1 MPPVSAPTQP
11 VVRTPGSLAPGRS
24 ARSLS
29 VRSVGVPGLLALLA
43 LAGCNN
49 RQSVVV
55 PNRVLDRPTD
65 MVLACVIR
73 DPDTDVITPTS
84 IEVCDQATCDDTRL
98 LGFIANSERD
108 DVAMF
113 SKCANAVIDMDISA
127 PGAQL
132 IPAGKVPSAMTITAG
147 SPNACHAISANLGSC
162 DLSLFDVPGLAAY
175 AFDDVP
181 AADPSTLVT
190 TLTPTRGDG
199 KPLGARPGQVLA
211 VPPEL
216 SNSIVFGDPVGGSS
230 GGDEG
235 ETGDGSGTGGGEGPV
250 LGCDPDRPG
259 SVYVT
264 FPACQLIA
272 EVDLRTARI
281 LQSRQFV
288 RDEKSG
294 AITVQDAGV
303 SPSCPIDCP
312 DLFAGDPDALAE
324 APPGAVDG
332 MYPSAMALVSPPDD
346 PENTTRFD
354 EADRQ
359 VVDHSLYVG
368 GLGADTLF
376 ELRFDGPRWTD
387 DPLELE
393 LQDASGISAI
403 RPTPAMLL
411 PLEGSELY
419 HQFLYVVAGDGSTR
433 VVRREFD
440 DNRVELGRE
449 CDTQVDPTAVLD
461 RVCHPA
467 EFPGEDPPDRR
478 PFARGPGIRGPQGA
492 LITDWTFQKSLAGGE
507 VTDETAAA
515 SSPFGKKG
523 VTGVGTT
530 SFGKLVFVTFDQFYT
545 NNRGEI
551 SRTPTVAKTIDPL
564 GLLDATILPHM
575 LWPQLDPT
583 LPNVDITGLPSMTD
597 AEPARILPGDND
609 GPSAVKVLAP
619 ALRRIDLAYADVTV
633 ACKYVPD
640 DGNKET
646 TKDQED
652 DAACQDATKDK
663 NSSCSADGLCQV
675 GANPLLF
682 PHVENADKLG
692 SPDAGETGGTGL
704 YKEEVV
710 RAVVRDYPSWGPVS
724 WELAWEGEIPGTES
738 RNGQLVCEKPG
749 WQGGTCISTEP
760 GDTRLVDSSARFC
773 DQGVLGGDK
782 MLLFGCSADTDCGIG
797 QYCLLD
803 PRTPNNG
810 TGLCVSQT
818 AYARQ
823 SELLQAC
830 EDLLYDPCA
839 APSPVREFLVTR
851 AFQSE
856 LWLQSLDRPVTSYL
870 MYSDAPIAGADTG
883 GDGEDGPPVAVADLC
898 SGAYIRTVIDGDAA
912 EPTKYGYECAE
923 RFSCATDQ
931 PETGCET
938 HRDCIIGVKDK
949 PELADYPL
957 CIEGLCRRICDPAQE
972 DCVQRRLPGPECLRE
987 LVHYTVL
994 AHNSFVLE
1002 GTGAYSFL
1010 NQRVKV
1016 GSDSECY
1023 EDPTVSNLLTSRIRV
1038 GVDED
1043 DTRNNSLWPI
1053 PACPPGTERPGPG
1066 TPNPC
1071 FIDTERPGSLKEDAA
1086 AGLFHHFKYGERDSD
1101 AQPVPALRFSNPM
1114 MSVVLDLTS
1123 LKDLISPVPGS
1134 EASWGAEFS
1143 GFKRSRIPRSFRESF
1158 YTSNGY
1164 NPYDLPV
1171 VNSSIALVGP
1181 TRIINAPEAA
1191 TVYIVDTSGG
1201 GGTSGVRGQIIR
1213 IGLAGGQSNP
1223 DVKFQVH

>member
-1 MPPVSAPTQP
+1 MPPVRVPIQP
-11 VVRTPGSLAPGRS
+11 ARSPGRARGAS
-24 ARSLS
+24 ASCLFVLLVGS
-29 VRSVGVPGLLALLA
+29 VLGA
-43 LAGCNN
+43 CNN

-65 MVLACVIR
+65 MVLACVVR
-73 DPDTDVITPTS
+73 DEETDVITPTS
-84 IEVCDQATCDDTRL
+84 LEVCENATCDETRL
-98 LGFIANSERD
+98 IGFIANSERD

-113 SKCANAVIDMDISA
+113 SKCANSVIDMDIAA

-132 IPAGKVPSAMTITAG
+132 IAAGKVPSAMTISVG

-181 AADPSTLVT
+181 AQDPSTLVT

-199 KPLGARPGQVLA
+199 TPLGARPGQVLA

-216 SNSIVFGDPVGGSS
+216 SNSIMFGDPVDGTSGDD
-230 GGDEG
+230 GGDE
-235 ETGDGSGTGGGEGPV
+235 TGGGETAAGDGPV

-264 FPACQLIA
+264 FPSCQLIA
-272 EVDLRTARI
+272 EVDLRTARV

-288 RDEKSG
+288 RDALGNVEVVD
-294 AITVQDAGV
+294 TGV

-312 DLFAGDPDALAE
+312 DQFADDPDALAA

-332 MYPSAMALVSPPDD
+332 MYPSAMALISPPDD
-346 PENTTRFD
+346 PEDTNRFD
-354 EADRQ
+354 AADRE

-387 DPLELE
+387 DPLELD
-393 LQDASGISAI
+393 LQDASGIQAI
-403 RPTPAMLL
+403 RPTPAMFL
-411 PLEGSELY
+411 PLEGSDLY
-419 HQFLYVVAGDGSTR
+419 HQFLYVIAGDGSTR

-440 DNRVELGRE
+440 ANRVELGRE

-492 LITDWTFQKSLAGGE
+492 LITDWTFQKTATAGE

-515 SSPFGKKG
+515 SSPFGKAG

-545 NNRGEI
+545 NTKGEI
-551 SRTPTVAKTIDPL
+551 SRTPTVSKGIDPL
-564 GLLDATILPHM
+564 GLLDATIQPHM

-583 LPNVDITGLPSMTD
+583 LPTVDPTGLPTMAD
-597 AEPARILPGDND
+597 AEPTRLLSGETVGPG
-609 GPSAVKVLAP
+609 AVKVLAP
-619 ALRRIDLAYADVTV
+619 ALRRIDLAYADLTI
-633 ACKYVPD
+633 ACKYAPD
-640 DGNKET
+640 DGKDST
-646 TKDQED
+646 TED
-652 DAACQDATKDK
+652 AADDIACQDATKDK
-663 NSSCSADGLCQV
+663 NATCSADGVCQV
-675 GANPLLF
+675 GSNALLF
-682 PHVENADKLG
+682 PHVDNDDKLG

-704 YKEEVV
+704 YKQEVV
-710 RAVVRDYPSWGPVS
+710 RGVVRDYSSWAS
-724 WELAWEGEIPGTES
+724 YTWDLAWEGEIPGTES

-760 GDTRLVDSSARFC
+760 GDTRIVDSSARFC

-782 MLLFGCSADTDCGIG
+782 LLLLGCVNDGDCGIG
-797 QYCLLD
+797 QYCLID

-810 TGLCVSQT
+810 TGICVSQT
-818 AYARQ
+818 AFARQ
-823 SELLQAC
+823 DELLQIC

-839 APSPVREFLVTR
+839 SPSPLREFLVTR

-856 LWLQSLDRPVTSYL
+856 LWLQSMDRPEASYL
-870 MYSDAPIAGADTG
+870 MYSDAPVLDPDAPG
-883 GDGEDGPPVAVADLC
+883 GEGVTEAALC
-898 SGAYIRTVIDGDAA
+898 SGEYIKEVINADGV
-912 EPTKYGYECAE
+912 EPTTYRHECVE
-923 RFSCATDQ
+923 RFSCATEQ

-938 HRDCIIGVKDK
+938 HRDCVLGAKEK

-957 CIEGLCRRICDPAQE
+957 CIDGLCRRICDFDPDDPDKQPE
-972 DCVQRRLPGPECLRE
+972 DCVQRRLPGPTCLRE
-987 LVHYTVL
+987 LAHYAVY
-994 AHNSFVLE
+994 ARNSFILS
-1002 GTGAYSFL
+1002 GSGAYSFL
-1010 NQRVKV
+1010 SQKVKA
-1016 GSDSECY
+1016 GTDGECY
-1023 EDPTVSNLLTSRIRV
+1023 EDPLVSNLLTSRIRV

-1043 DTRNNSLWPI
+1043 DTRNNSAWPI
-1053 PACPPGTERPGPG
+1053 PSCPPGTERPGAG

-1071 FIDTERPGSLKEDAA
+1071 FIDTERPTSLTEDAP
-1086 AGLFHHFKYGERDSD
+1086 AGLFHYFRYGASDSE
-1101 AQPVPALRFSNPM
+1101 AGPVPALRFSNPM

-1123 LKDLISPVPGS
+1123 LKDLISPVPGTEVQWS
-1134 EASWGAEFS
+1134 ADFRD
-1143 GFKRSRIPRSFRESF
+1143 FKRSRIPRAFSESF
-1158 YTSNGY
+1158 FTSGGY
-1164 NPYDLPV
+1164 KPYDLPV
-1171 VNSSIALVGP
+1171 VNASIALVGP
-1181 TRIINAPEAA
+1181 TRIVNAPEAA
-1191 TVYIVDTSGG
+1191 TVFIVDTSGG
-1201 GGTSGVRGQIIR
+1201 GGTSGVRGQVIR
-1213 IGLAGGQSNP
+1213 IGLTGGQSNP